1 MIFMIIDYFDF
12 MILNQ
17 SMALFNTQFFHN
29 LKIPVTSLPT
39 LILKSHFFQKFND
52 SFQIMNWIITPKIY
66 KKVEF
71 FPLFFLPK
79 RKFFHEK
86 KSFFSRRKLKISKW
100 GRFSKSWKVMVKI
113 KNFPQKNLEK
123 VDHVIVSKSNFQRK
137 PSIFFNFPFN
147 QNYVK
152 KLSFFKK
159 IKKN

>member
-1 MIFMIIDYFDF
+1 MIIEYFDF
-12 MILNQ
+12 MTLNQ
-17 SMALFNTQFFHN
+17 SMALFIRSFFKISKNT
-29 LKIPVTSLPT
+29 VTSLPT

-52 SFQIMNWIITPKIY
+52 FLQIMNWIITQKIY

-86 KSFFSRRKLKISKW
+86 NLFFSRRKLKISKW

-113 KNFPQKNLEK
+113 KKFPQKNLEK
-123 VDHVIVSKSNFQRK
+123 VDHVIVSKSNLQRK

-159 IKKN
+159 N

>member
-1 MIFMIIDYFDF
+1 MIIEYFDF

-17 SMALFNTQFFHN
+17 SMALFILYLFPISKNT
-29 LKIPVTSLPT
+29 VTSLT
-39 LILKSHFFQKFND
+39 TNQLKTHFFQKFND

-86 KSFFSRRKLKISKW
+86 NLFFSRRKLKISKW

-159 IKKN
+159 N